1 MSFLQRGDLNSP
13 FGQITNSTTITLGS
27 APPRLDTV
35 SESWLTA
42 TTGDASSYDIGA
54 NAFVSA
60 FFPNSTS
67 TNLFSLKFKDAP
79 ITQWGGIVGSAGA
92 SRSHG
97 DDEFFDYRDDTSY
110 AFGRDLAS
118 VDPFPDKARFNVVRI
133 EAT

>member
-1 MSFLQRGDLNSP
+1 MSYLQRSGLDSP

-27 APPRLDTV
+27 SPPRLDTV
-35 SESWLTA
+35 SETWLVA
-42 TTGDASSYDIGA
+42 TSGDASSYDIGA

-67 TNLFSLKFKDAP
+67 VNLFSLKFKDAP
-79 ITQWGGIVGSAGA
+79 ITQWGGIVGSSGA

-97 DDEFFDYRDDTSY
+97 DDEFFDYRSDTSY
-110 AFGRDLAS
+110 LFGRDLAS
-118 VDPFPDKARFNVVRI
+118 VDPFPDKARFNVMRM